1 MSDGGTPGAI
11 PPGILPEHRELL
23 GQVLDRWSLQVV
35 EELCGGPRRFNELR
49 HAIPAVS
56 PKPLTV
62 TLRRLE
68 RNGMLLRTVV
78 SARPLTVEYEVTDLT
93 RTLQS
98 LLDQLHL
105 WSAQNLPAV
114 ERARDSF
121 DGADGQFR

>member
-1 MSDGGTPGAI
+1 MTDRDSLGVI

-56 PKPLTV
+56 SKSLTV

-78 SARPLTVEYEVTDLT
+78 GTRPMTVEYEVTDLT

-105 WSAQNLPAV
+105 WSARNLPAV
-114 ERARDSF
+114 ERTRDSF
-121 DGADGQFR
+121 DDAEERFR